1 MWYLDPAMWAQLRN
15 EMVTTHQ
22 SPLTP
27 FRNEFILCHMR
38 RSRGQGDAPISTWGC
53 WHCIRCPTPTIIGLG
68 KQFCYIYLKTLQN
81 PTFQPEN
88 KCIFIIIFYSQSHKL
103 LTTKTY
109 TWTITIKLRKSGK
122 TALYN
127 KAFHLFI
134 GVGGWGGMNWH
145 PWWTAIPEGI
155 SWIWKIFDL

>member
-38 RSRGQGDAPISTWGC
+38 RSRGQGDAPISTLGC
-53 WHCIRCPTPTIIGLG
+53 WHCIRCPTP
-68 KQFCYIYLKTLQN
+68 IYWSWK
-81 PTFQPEN
+81 N
-88 KCIFIIIFYSQSHKL
+88 KSAIFIWKHSKIQLSNRKINAFLLSFFDSQSHKL

-127 KAFHLFI
+127 KTFHLFI
-134 GVGGWGGMNWH
+134 GVGGFGN
-145 PWWTAIPEGI
+145 
-155 SWIWKIFDL
+155 IWSVRDFKLLTR